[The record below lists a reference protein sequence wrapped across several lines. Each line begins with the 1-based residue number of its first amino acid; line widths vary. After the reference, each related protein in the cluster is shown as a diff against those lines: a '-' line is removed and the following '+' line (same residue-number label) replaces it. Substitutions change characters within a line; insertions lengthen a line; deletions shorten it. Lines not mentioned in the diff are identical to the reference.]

1 MRRRRTESSKQF
13 IRMAMVMIVM
23 QTDDVM
29 MVVHMGPE
37 HEHELDFLKTL

>member
-1 MRRRRTESSKQF
+1 
-13 IRMAMVMIVM
+13 MVMIVM

-29 MVVHMGPE
+29 MVVHMGPV